1 VDLVAEKTIDE
12 KIIKALKEK
21 VDLAND
27 VMVEQDIKKWLEF

>member
-21 VDLAND
+21 VDFAND
-27 VMVEQDIKKWLEF
+27 VMVEQDIKKWLDF